1 MALKGIL
8 DVPAVIA
15 DSPGYGNGGNSMRW
29 TNPHGLYDDA

>member
-15 DSPGYGNGGNSMRW
+15 GSPGHGNGGNDMCW
-29 TNPHGLYDDA
+29 TNPHGLYNDA